1 MLWET
6 SGTVSV
12 KEIINAG
19 VFCAARM
26 LFTLSLNPHV

>member
-6 SGTVSV
+6 SATVSV

-19 VFCAARM
+19 VFLCCGNVIYSVA
-26 LFTLSLNPHV
+26 